1 MGVGDEVARIP
12 IQLARGVLIASV
24 QVDLDDAVMA
34 GFRKDLL
41 ERIHTSGASAVIL
54 DLSGLDT
61 LDSYEFGELRRLI
74 GMSRVMGARAVLVG
88 LKAGIV
94 ASLVMTGVDV
104 DGLEAAPDLDDAFR
118 RLAPAPEAP
127 EPPTPDDEAGALEED
142 DAERA
147 QRAGG
152 ES

>member
-1 MGVGDEVARIP
+1 VDVGHEAAQIP

-24 QVDLDDAVMA
+24 QVDLDDGVMA
-34 GFRKDLL
+34 GFKKDLL
-41 ERIHTSGASAVIL
+41 ERIRASGASGVIL

-61 LDSYEFGELRRLI
+61 LDSYEFAELRRLI
-74 GMSRVMGARAVLVG
+74 VMSRVMGARAVLVG

-104 DGLEAAPDLDDAFR
+104 DGLEAAPDLDEAFR
-118 RLAPAPEAP
+118 LLEPALEAP
-127 EPPTPDDEAGALEED
+127 EQAPPDDEPEPSQEAED
-142 DAERA
+142 ERA
-147 QRAGG
+147 QGTGG